1 MRLILSSESQTRAKE
16 KGLLLSPLH
25 LSMPQISKR
34 QFAWNPGLCNIS
46 CCSKSENSLGR
57 LHKSGSRCLGL
68 KGQALGSEGCQA
80 GPGWLPQS
88 DLSEKQCM
96 KCMMSLASLVVP
108 SSPRPGNLPSSLM
121 GIEFSVLNQPWIAH
135 VLGPSSVARVS
146 NMMHILRLQEQLK
159 FFAVENPMKRVRK
172 AELLAARLPMQLP
185 KCWT

>member
-46 CCSKSENSLGR
+46 FVL
-57 LHKSGSRCLGL
+57 L
-68 KGQALGSEGCQA
+68 KIRKQLGQAPQKRISLSGPQKTGA
-80 GPGWLPQS
+80 WVRRLPGWLPQS
-88 DLSEKQCM
+88 DLSEKQ
-96 KCMMSLASLVVP
+96 CMMSLASLVVP

-121 GIEFSVLNQPWIAH
+121 EIEFSVLNQPWIAH

>member
-1 MRLILSSESQTRAKE
+1 
-16 KGLLLSPLH
+16 
-25 LSMPQISKR
+25 
-34 QFAWNPGLCNIS
+34 
-46 CCSKSENSLGR
+46 
-57 LHKSGSRCLGL
+57 
-68 KGQALGSEGCQA
+68 
-80 GPGWLPQS
+80 
-88 DLSEKQCM
+88 M

-185 KCWT
+185 KCRT

>member
-34 QFAWNPGLCNIS
+34 QFANPGLIR
-46 CCSKSENSLGR
+46 KQL
-57 LHKSGSRCLGL
+57 
-68 KGQALGSEGCQA
+68 GQAPQKRISLSGPQRTGGSEGCQA
-80 GPGWLPQS
+80 ARLTTRLPQS